1 MSCKGIYGSLC
12 SRCGSTNSCNHWAA
26 DNDNRVLR
34 SLGPLYTCQVRDLS
48 DFLSLA
54 LKICSQQEAL
64 CSCSKRSP
72 SSLGSLCPSV
82 RDGECVVVIRGDC
95 WEAGCHGTTE
105 ARAALPGCHHFPG
118 WIHNHRNER
127 RTHGKG
133 ERSGSPLTII
143 SCQSRVRGS
152 RLSRGGAHLDMD
164 QAFTER
170 GLMWA
175 GCGFVV
181 LHGSGALP
189 GFQHCFYRKPLF
201 LTH

>member
-1 MSCKGIYGSLC
+1 MGPYVPAVEVQIPVTTGLQTMTTGS
-12 SRCGSTNSCNHWAA
+12 SGPWAHSIHA
-26 DNDNRVLR
+26 RLET
-34 SLGPLYTCQVRDLS
+34 SLI
-48 DFLSLA
+48 FLSLA

-105 ARAALPGCHHFPG
+105 ARASLPGCHHFPG

-170 GLMWA
+170 GLVWA

>member
-105 ARAALPGCHHFPG
+105 ARASLPGCHHFPG

-152 RLSRGGAHLDMD
+152 RLSRGGPIWTWTKLSRRGAWCGLAVASLCSMARVHCLGSNT
-164 QAFTER
+164 AFT
-170 GLMWA
+170 GNP
-175 GCGFVV
+175 C
-181 LHGSGALP
+181 S
-189 GFQHCFYRKPLF
+189 
-201 LTH
+201 

>member
-1 MSCKGIYGSLC
+1 MGPYVPAVEVQIPVTTGLQTMTTGS
-12 SRCGSTNSCNHWAA
+12 SGPWAHSIHA
-26 DNDNRVLR
+26 RLET
-34 SLGPLYTCQVRDLS
+34 SLI
-48 DFLSLA
+48 FLSLA

-105 ARAALPGCHHFPG
+105 ARASLPGCHHFPG

-152 RLSRGGAHLDMD
+152 RLSRGGPIWTWTKLSRRGAWCGLAVASLCSMARVHCLGSNT
-164 QAFTER
+164 AFT
-170 GLMWA
+170 GNP
-175 GCGFVV
+175 C
-181 LHGSGALP
+181 S
-189 GFQHCFYRKPLF
+189 
-201 LTH
+201 